1 MVIFKKIIDVRLVAL
16 AVIIIAIFLGGLL
29 FANLPDSWVI
39 GDSKDYSEDASSPTY
54 LLNDKRIESAPAI
67 AAKSPTVDAIA
78 AKSPAVEP
86 ILAKLDPQGHS
97 KQQQQLLAQQQFTD
111 AAKLLQIGHYQQAVT
126 AFHKVLIKSPD
137 LPEAHIN
144 LGFAMLGLGELKKAV
159 KSFTYALTFKPQAAD
174 AYYGL
179 ALVAE
184 KELDYE
190 VAMGA
195 MRTYLHLRKDDAY
208 IAKARAALR
217 YWEAELKNK
226 AKQQANDLSSAKAS
240 TNNQPTSH

>member
-54 LLNDKRIESAPAI
+54 LLNDKRIESAP
-67 AAKSPTVDAIA
+67 AIA